1 MTIEVTKTI
10 STDSR
15 NTLVRNRDA
24 LQTKY
29 GITLFFPRDK
39 VRGAYQDMIIKGGP
53 NAIAKAQRHI
63 DIILAAWNDEFQA
76 YKHRQA
82 DKKHSHRI
90 HTIHTPY
97 LPTIT
102 HTHNPITKN
111 PFAILQ
117 HEHTLPIITST
128 PSFTWSDEP

>member
-29 GITLFFPRDK
+29 GITIFFPRDK

-82 DKKHSHRI
+82 DKKQSRRSHA
-90 HTIHTPY
+90 IHTPY
-97 LPTIT
+97 LHTIT
-102 HTHNPITKN
+102 QHTHNPITKN

-117 HEHTLPIITST
+117 HISPT
-128 PSFTWSDEP
+128 PYSSFTWSDEP